1 MVLVP
6 PNLTDNLELQKPLS
20 VITKIQHIH
29 KWVAAGESENAS
41 NKAYRGQILK
51 KMSWRGSTDTQL

>member
-6 PNLTDNLELQKPLS
+6 PNLTDNLELQKSLS

-29 KWVAAGESENAS
+29 KCVAAGESENAS

-51 KMSWRGSTDTQL
+51 KRPGEGPQILN